1 MINWFNIPDE
11 GLSNG
16 GLFEVKELEVTENG
30 TYETK
35 GEMYNK
41 VTVNVEGGGGESD
54 FSTAEVTLNLAPPED
69 VTFIET
75 ALDSLRTEYP
85 NENFDYKCPYL
96 PSINNKCSV
105 LLYQGRAIVDSVI
118 GTTEDYSV
126 YNVIVGTPI
135 TTGGVT
141 WNSEDSFFEITGD
154 GTITAVVSNRVPA

>member
-54 FSTAEVTLNLAPPED
+54 LTYIIPEQTITIPEGSRFVEIQVDELPEPSGGNFVCAVTKFIVKSNNFTA
-69 VTFIET
+69 
-75 ALDSLRTEYP
+75 
-85 NENFDYKCPYL
+85 YL
-96 PSINNKCSV
+96 
-105 LLYQGRAIVDSVI
+105 
-118 GTTEDYSV
+118 GTTVYKSETRITIYGLMDELNIIPEMMYNGEDGKWYFRVTDMESSQPIAGEYTISV
-126 YNVIVGTPI
+126 VQ
-135 TTGGVT
+135 
-141 WNSEDSFFEITGD
+141 F
-154 GTITAVVSNRVPA
+154 